1 MGGKKENE
9 DTVVKLYISK
19 KPSSISKKRQQWHL
33 NDIVVYF
40 TLT

>member
-9 DTVVKLYISK
+9 ETVVKLYISK
-19 KPSSISKKRQQWHL
+19 KPSSISKRQQWHL

-40 TLT
+40 TLI